1 MVSLWGML
9 TRKVS
14 TIKIKINDARNT
26 IAARRSAVDP
36 SEVGNFALEGFSKFA
51 ISLAPPGSRGF
62 LPRFVAANSLTP
74 RGGFTP
80 LNRNAN
86 ASQKLVKQEN
96 FTHRPDVIGPI
107 RPAVR
112 NAIGQPIQPRS
123 VMVETPRMSPS
134 VQAPGLVPKPITR
147 SVAAP
152 QVSPS
157 PIRRGTFH
165 PVTTAGVSSAGSTG
179 GTRLIR
185 PWAGPVGIGG
195 PAHPVGGIN
204 GTTVRTTR

>member
-1 MVSLWGML
+1 MRIALSMVLLFGLL
-9 TRKVS
+9 TSVPAIAKQAHAPHAAAS
-14 TIKIKINDARNT
+14 SAGATKAGSAKPAESIDADVT
-26 IAARRSAVDP
+26 V
-36 SEVGNFALEGFSKFA
+36 
-51 ISLAPPGSRGF
+51 
-62 LPRFVAANSLTP
+62 LTP

-86 ASQKLVKQEN
+86 TSQKLVKQEN

-112 NAIGQPIQPRS
+112 NAIGQPIQPSS
-123 VMVETPRMSPS
+123 VMVEAPHMSPS
-134 VQAPGLVPKPITR
+134 VRAPGLVPKPITR

-152 QVSPS
+152 PVSPS
-157 PIRRGTFH
+157 PIGRGTLH
-165 PVTTAGVSSAGSTG
+165 PVTTAGVPTTG

-204 GTTVRTTR
+204 GTTVRTKR

>member
-1 MVSLWGML
+1 M
-9 TRKVS
+9 K
-14 TIKIKINDARNT
+14 
-26 IAARRSAVDP
+26 IAASMVLLFGLLASAPATAKPTHAPHAAAPAARATNAESAKPAEPIEVD
-36 SEVGNFALEGFSKFA
+36 VTA
-51 ISLAPPGSRGF
+51 
-62 LPRFVAANSLTP
+62 LTP

-86 ASQKLVKQEN
+86 TSPKLVKQEN
-96 FTHRPDVIGPI
+96 FTHRPGVIGAI

-123 VMVETPRMSPS
+123 VMVEAPRLAPS
-134 VQAPGLVPKPITR
+134 VRPPGLVSKPITR

-152 QVSPS
+152 PVSPS
-157 PIRRGTFH
+157 PIGRGTFR
-165 PVTTAGVSSAGSTG
+165 PVTTVGVSTAGGTG
-179 GTRLIR
+179 STRLIR

>member
-1 MVSLWGML
+1 MKIALSMVLL
-9 TRKVS
+9 
-14 TIKIKINDARNT
+14 
-26 IAARRSAVDP
+26 
-36 SEVGNFALEGFSKFA
+36 F
-51 ISLAPPGSRGF
+51 GF
-62 LPRFVAANSLTP
+62 LTSAPATAKQAHAPRAAVSSAGATKAGSAKPVEPIDADVTVLTP
-74 RGGFTP
+74 RGGFTS